1 MSTGSGPTAP
11 RDPTPATEPTEP
23 TEPWDGAVLC
33 GGRSRRMGRDKAL
46 LVVEGETMV
55 ARVVRALGQ
64 AGARRI
70 AAVGGD
76 LPGIRAALAGE
87 PAVALVADATPDEGP
102 LGGVLTALGSLDA
115 PIVLVLACDLVAP
128 SSAAMAGTVAALA
141 ADPAAHLAA
150 PLTASRNLGT
160 TRRNPRAP
168 AEVSPGEGEEGEED
182 GEGAGG
188 GQVEWLHAAWRRSAR
203 PALADRF
210 AAGERAIHRAVAD
223 GRLVVRPVPG
233 VDPGSLAD
241 ADTPADLRPRG
252 HYGAPH
258 GPRRSRD
265 RR

>member
-1 MSTGSGPTAP
+1 VSTGSGPTAP

>member
-1 MSTGSGPTAP
+1 
-11 RDPTPATEPTEP
+11 
-23 TEPWDGAVLC
+23 
-33 GGRSRRMGRDKAL
+33 
-46 LVVEGETMV
+46 
-55 ARVVRALGQ
+55 
-64 AGARRI
+64 
-70 AAVGGD
+70 
-76 LPGIRAALAGE
+76 
-87 PAVALVADATPDEGP
+87 
-102 LGGVLTALGSLDA
+102 VLTALGSLDA

-128 SSAAMAGTVAALA
+128 SSAAMAATVAALA

-150 PLTASRNLGT
+150 PLTASRNFGT
-160 TRRNPRAP
+160 TRRKPRAP
-168 AEVSPGEGEEGEED
+168 AEVSPEEGEED
-182 GEGAGG
+182 GEEEGG

-223 GRLVVRPVPG
+223 RRLVLRPVSG

>member
-1 MSTGSGPTAP
+1 VSTGSGPTAP
-11 RDPTPATEPTEP
+11 SDPTPATEPTEP
-23 TEPWDGAVLC
+23 TDPWDGAVLC
-33 GGRSRRMGRDKAL
+33 GGRSSRMGRDKAL

-55 ARVVRALGQ
+55 ARVVRALAQ

-70 AAVGGD
+70 VAVGGD
-76 LPGIRAALAGE
+76 LPGIRAALAEG
-87 PAVALVADATPDEGP
+87 PAVALVADKTPDEGP

-128 SSAAMAGTVAALA
+128 SSAAMAATVAALA

-150 PLTASRNLGT
+150 PLTASGNLGT
-160 TRRNPRAP
+160 TRRKPRAP
-168 AEVSPGEGEEGEED
+168 AEVSPGEGEEGEE
-182 GEGAGG
+182 GEGG

-223 GRLVVRPVPG
+223 GRLVLRPVPG